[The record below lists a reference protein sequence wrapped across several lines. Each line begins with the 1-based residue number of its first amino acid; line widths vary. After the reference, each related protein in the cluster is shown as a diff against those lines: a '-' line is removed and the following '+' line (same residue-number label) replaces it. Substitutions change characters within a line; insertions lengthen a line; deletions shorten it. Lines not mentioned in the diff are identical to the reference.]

1 MSLLDRLEHRGPR
14 LWLSLGS
21 RCLGLGR
28 RGTCWRGGTGGRPP
42 WAPAPPAVA
51 AAAIAACG
59 AMPYFGRTTPVTE
72 LGE

>member
-1 MSLLDRLEHRGPR
+1 MSLFDRLEHRGPR
-14 LWLSLGS
+14 LWLGLGS

-28 RGTCWRGGTGGRPP
+28 RGSCRRGDTGGPAG
-42 WAPAPPAVA
+42 APAPAAFA